1 MINTFSDLE
10 GLRIA
15 MAMETRG
22 RDFYEQ
28 AYKQSSNPEHKELFL
43 WLKNEE
49 IHHLAKF
56 TALFK
61 TIEGRKEAHTAEY
74 LFDPE
79 ASRYLAAIAEEHVF
93 PKTPYDAAK
102 HVAGLTGIQAI
113 LQVAMQAEKDSVLFY
128 DELAN
133 QAKYPEAREIFRLL
147 KNEEQS
153 HVVILREMIDA
164 WA

>member
-1 MINTFSDLE
+1 MTNMFSDLE

-15 MAMETRG
+15 MAMEVRG

-28 AYKQSSNPEHKELFL
+28 AYEQSGNSAHRELFL
-43 WLKNEE
+43 WLKTEE
-49 IHHLAKF
+49 SQHLAKF

-61 TIEGRKEAHTAEY
+61 TIEDRKEAHAAEY
-74 LFDPE
+74 LYDQE
-79 ASRYLAAIAEEHVF
+79 TSRYLAVIAEEHIF
-93 PKTPYDAAK
+93 PKAYDAAK

-113 LQVAMQAEKDSVLFY
+113 LQAAIQAEKDSVLFY

-133 QAKYPEAREIFRLL
+133 AAKFPEARETFSLL
-147 KNEEQS
+147 KSEEQS
-153 HVVILREMIDA
+153 HVVKLREMIDA

>member
-1 MINTFSDLE
+1 MNMFSDLE

-15 MAMETRG
+15 MAMEARG
-22 RDFYEQ
+22 RDFYDQ
-28 AYKQSSNPEHKELFL
+28 AYKQSGNSEHKELFL

-74 LFDPE
+74 LYDSE
-79 ASRYLAAIAEEHVF
+79 ASRYLTVIAEEHVF
-93 PKTPYDAAK
+93 PKTSYDAAK

-113 LQVAMQAEKDSVLFY
+113 LQAAMQAEKDSVLFY
-128 DELAN
+128 DELAK
-133 QAKYPEAREIFRLL
+133 QAKFPEAGETFRLL
-147 KNEEQS
+147 KNEEQT
-153 HVVILREMIDA
+153 HVVKLREMIDA